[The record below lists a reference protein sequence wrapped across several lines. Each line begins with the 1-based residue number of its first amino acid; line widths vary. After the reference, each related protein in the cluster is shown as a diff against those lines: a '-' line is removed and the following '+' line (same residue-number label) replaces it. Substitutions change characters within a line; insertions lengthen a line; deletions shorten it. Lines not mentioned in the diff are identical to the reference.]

1 MGSRSFQTSLGET
14 VRAGCEA
21 DKRDGQYFQC
31 IYASCGLPRRRRGCC
46 LRPDDDDQLVG
57 QTNFGHRSER
67 GTQFVKLCTLHS
79 YMVANTFSA
88 ETDHMWTYQNGKNR
102 HQLDYIILS
111 RSLAARFISC
121 DVLSDVDIG
130 SDHRPVQVKFS
141 ISSIKKKQTR
151 TGSGAKKFT
160 ADPTKYDISLQSSMH
175 NYHPTDMDTEEQDVF
190 LEKVMLQAADDAAV
204 RKPASKAMGR
214 TGTIKTVET
223 LIAKRLEIKDIP
235 DLTAAERKQMRNS
248 ISKQIRKETKR
259 ALGRRRQDQIEQ
271 ILLEF
276 RGLKDIA
283 LCTTAKRRAH
293 IVEMEDEHG
302 HKHSDHAG
310 IAEVFASF
318 YEKLYTGKKL

>member
-1 MGSRSFQTSLGET
+1 MEKT
-14 VRAGCEA
+14 
-21 DKRDGQYFQC
+21 
-31 IYASCGLPRRRRGCC
+31 
-46 LRPDDDDQLVG
+46 
-57 QTNFGHRSER
+57 
-67 GTQFVKLCTLHS
+67 
-79 YMVANTFSA
+79 
-88 ETDHMWTYQNGKNR
+88 R

-121 DVLSDVDIG
+121 DVLSGVDIG

-160 ADPTKYDISLQSSMH
+160 ADPTKYDTSLQSSMH

-223 LIAKRLEIKDIP
+223 LIAKRREIKYIP

-248 ISKQIRKETKR
+248 ISKQIQKETK
-259 ALGRRRQDQIEQ
+259 
-271 ILLEF
+271 
-276 RGLKDIA
+276 
-283 LCTTAKRRAH
+283 
-293 IVEMEDEHG
+293 
-302 HKHSDHAG
+302 
-310 IAEVFASF
+310 ASAWSK
-318 YEKLYTGKKL
+318 EARPN